1 MAQQKIIIVD
11 DEAGIRQLVKTFLER
26 HQFTVLEA
34 ACGKDLFDLLQN
46 ESADL
51 IVLDLMLPDV
61 YGIDICKEIRK
72 TSNVPILMLTAAQG
86 EMNTVL
92 GFEAGADDYVEKP
105 FSAHVLLSRIQAIL
119 RRTSADKIT
128 DKWHAPGT
136 EPAAEPKHEHHHAE
150 CCDHYHTATFGSW
163 TYLVDDACLRHASG
177 KHIFLTRNEC
187 SLLELFLS
195 KEQEILSREAIATHL
210 KLAIDEIESRAIDVQ
225 VSRLRHKLRDRTQTN
240 FIKSIRNKGYIF
252 SVPVRF
258 ER

>member
-1 MAQQKIIIVD
+1 MANPKIIIVD
-11 DEAGIRQLVKTFLER
+11 DEAGIRQLVKAFLER
-26 HQFTVLEA
+26 YHFTVLEA
-34 ACGKDLFDLLQN
+34 DCGQALFDLLKT
-46 ESADL
+46 ETVDL

-72 TSNVPILMLTAAQG
+72 TSPVPIIMLTAAQG

-119 RRTSADKIT
+119 RRTKSAESS
-128 DKWHAPGT
+128 KWHAPKADSQATTVEADTT
-136 EPAAEPKHEHHHAE
+136 ENFSDAYK
-150 CCDHYHTATFGSW
+150 TASFGNW
-163 TYLVDDACLRHASG
+163 TYLVEDACLKHTSG
-177 KHIFLTRNEC
+177 KHIFLTRNDC

-195 KEQEILSREAIATHL
+195 KEQEILSREMIAKHL
-210 KLAIDEIESRAIDVQ
+210 KLAIDELESRAIDVQ

-252 SVPVRF
+252 SAPVRF
-258 ER
+258 EH